1 MATQT
6 ISTTGD
12 IPEILDPFY
21 TGRPGEGTVGQ
32 PGYKK
37 PFAGLLDRGFEE
49 IFPDDLTGAEAY
61 AKRFQPL
68 IEQGLVGAGTIAP
81 MSQFQQ
87 GVGTQLAGMTM
98 PDQFALAEQAGQ
110 GSAAGLQALLGVQA
124 PEFGSAQAQQ
134 YMSPY
139 FQNVVDAQ
147 QRQAIDAAR
156 QAQLGGNLA
165 AARQGTYGGA
175 RQALLQ
181 SQRESG
187 LRTQLGDIQARGLQD
202 AYSQAQQQFERD
214 RTAGFKQGKLDLPH
228 RLRSWWI
235 GSDIWWTWYSTAC
248 R

>member
-1 MATQT
+1 
-6 ISTTGD
+6 
-12 IPEILDPFY
+12 
-21 TGRPGEGTVGQ
+21 
-32 PGYKK
+32 
-37 PFAGLLDRGFEE
+37 
-49 IFPDDLTGAEAY
+49 
-61 AKRFQPL
+61 
-68 IEQGLVGAGTIAP
+68 
-81 MSQFQQ
+81 
-87 GVGTQLAGMTM
+87 
-98 PDQFALAEQAGQ
+98 
-110 GSAAGLQALLGVQA
+110 VQA

-181 SQRESG
+181 GQRESG

-214 RTAGFKQGKLDLPH
+214 RTAGFEAGQTRLAASLQVLVDWLRHLVALVLNSLPVNLMCL
-228 RLRSWWI
+228 RLRVRLVTSSVRFLNNRWMHNAVSYKIRLSTVMTQI
-235 GSDIWWTWYSTAC
+235 GQLSNLLRGIPLSDTTQQNTTPPPSFASQLTGLGMTGIGLYNLLGGGK
-248 R
+248 